1 MLHFRTGLG
10 ARLAA
15 VVGAAVLAGLAG
27 CAATNATPSDGGSAT
42 PRTVTDPSG
51 ETVQIPANA
60 QRVFGMY
67 TTDLD
72 YAITLELGLAP
83 VQTIRQGSVGFP
95 DFFPQ
100 GPLAGVEKLVN
111 YPDPQYEK
119 IAAAAPDVIVNGL
132 GYEGGPDATKLAAI
146 APTFTYNGFD
156 GDWRDDF
163 TALGAAFGK
172 EDVAEAFL
180 RQVNSRT
187 AEVKTKV
194 AALGESP
201 VVAYGWANE
210 DGSGGFNGSA
220 PTTLGTQVFD
230 EVGISS
236 PKAVGKEWTEISHEK
251 IAELS
256 DVDLIMIAVETDTD
270 QQAVLN
276 RVRKD
281 PIWAQL
287 PAVKAGHLVAV
298 NNELSYASPHAQ
310 LTFLDVVEKNLALL
324 EH

>member
-1 MLHFRTGLG
+1 MVNRRT
-10 ARLAA
+10 RLAA
-15 VVGAAVLAGLAG
+15 AVGAALLTGLAACG
-27 CAATNATPSDGGSAT
+27 ATDATPSTEASAT
-42 PRTVTDPSG
+42 PRIVTDPSG
-51 ETVQIPANA
+51 KTVEIPGDA

-83 VQTIRQGSVGFP
+83 VQAIRQGSVGFP

-100 GPLAGVEKLVN
+100 EQLAGIEKLVN
-111 YPDPQYEK
+111 YPERQFEK
-119 IAAAAPDVIVNGL
+119 IAAVAPDVIVNGL

-172 EDVAEAFL
+172 EDVAAAFL
-180 RQVNSRT
+180 EQVNSRT

-194 AALGESP
+194 DALGTSP

-230 EVGISS
+230 EVGIKS
-236 PKAVGKEWTEISHEK
+236 PKAVGKDWTEISHEK

-256 DVDLIMIAVETDTD
+256 DVNLIMIAVETDSD
-270 QQAVLN
+270 QQAVLD
-276 RVRKD
+276 RVKKD

-298 NNELSYASPHAQ
+298 NNELSYASPHAH
-310 LTFLDVVEKNLALL
+310 LAFLDVVEKNLALL
-324 EH
+324 EQ